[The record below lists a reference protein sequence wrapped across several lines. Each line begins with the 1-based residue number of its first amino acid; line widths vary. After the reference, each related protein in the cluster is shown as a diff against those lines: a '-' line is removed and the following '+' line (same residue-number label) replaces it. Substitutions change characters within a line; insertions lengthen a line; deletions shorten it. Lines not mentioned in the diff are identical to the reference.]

1 MILLG
6 MILIYLRIASKIK
19 TGTGP
24 RHDEQNRTGNQK
36 KKAYNL
42 RPIFAIPLRLSIQ
55 HTLCAKANIYNHWRQ
70 RKSEK
75 REINGDS
82 VLMVVRVT
90 HNIIPAVQR
99 PQMPANNNRNK
110 LQTQKNIAAEKEK
123 EANAWRAHLMLE
135 VTD

>member
-1 MILLG
+1 

-36 KKAYNL
+36 EK
-42 RPIFAIPLRLSIQ
+42 SIQ
-55 HTLCAKANIYNHWRQ
+55 LAPDIRHTPASVHPRHPMCRSQYVQSLAA
-70 RKSEK
+70 RKSKKGEK
-75 REINGDS
+75 INGES